1 MPTVQEFV
9 AIAVPRDAVF
19 HLISDQNQRRR
30 FLPNGWRFLRTLTQ
44 RSDRV
49 GSQME
54 IEWQVGPSPL
64 RQVIEALEISESQ
77 VIEAPP
83 GGDNYLTTWTV
94 GEDAT
99 ATLVGVHMRFEYGD
113 ILGEF
118 FVKRR
123 LRRAFRQMLRR
134 LKETAEA
141 EGRLD

>member
-9 AIAVPRDAVF
+9 AIAAPATLYFTSSATNRSAAASCRTAGAF
-19 HLISDQNQRRR
+19 
-30 FLPNGWRFLRTLTQ
+30 RTLTQ

-123 LRRAFRQMLRR
+123 LRRAFGQMLRR
-134 LKETAEA
+134 LREIAEA